1 MGDNAVNQSVE
12 IPIEETTEEAK
23 GNDTFPMAIRE
34 LGEALFSSY
43 PDKTSVLSDENIL
56 GIIRIETLNE
66 FMLRKYGFRYT
77 SLDAVVEYKKRLVV
91 SKNGYGIL
99 QFIELV
105 KSIQASF
112 QQTEIPQTIAQRLL
126 NRR

>member
-1 MGDNAVNQSVE
+1 
-12 IPIEETTEEAK
+12 
-23 GNDTFPMAIRE
+23 MAIRE
-34 LGEALFSSY
+34 LGEALFYSY

-56 GIIRIETLNE
+56 GMIRIETLNE

-112 QQTEIPQTIAQRLL
+112 QQTELPQTLAQRIM
-126 NRR
+126 RR

>member
-1 MGDNAVNQSVE
+1 MGSNAVNESID
-12 IPIEETTEEAK
+12 IPLEESNEESK

-56 GIIRIETLNE
+56 GMIRIETLNE

-112 QQTEIPQTIAQRLL
+112 QQTELPQTLAQRIM
-126 NRR
+126 RR

>member
-1 MGDNAVNQSVE
+1 MGNNAVNESID
-12 IPIEETTEEAK
+12 IPLEESADEPK
-23 GNDTFPMAIRE
+23 GNDTFPLAIRE
-34 LGEALFSSY
+34 LGEALFSNY

-112 QQTEIPQTIAQRLL
+112 QQTELPQTLAQRIM
-126 NRR
+126 RR

>member
-1 MGDNAVNQSVE
+1 MGSNAVNESID
-12 IPIEETTEEAK
+12 IPLEEGDEESK

-112 QQTEIPQTIAQRLL
+112 QQTELPQTLAQRIM
-126 NRR
+126 RR